1 MGCASSARR
10 PGLVGMVVLGLAL
23 QTVSLVYDVPGAWAQ
38 SRSAATEPNR
48 PAYQI
53 GSAGR
58 FNEDWSSLR
67 GVDLGATDDPLDR
80 LKFIPLTSDQSVWLT
95 IGGQIRERGEYF
107 RHLLFGDS
115 QPKDSDGYL
124 LSRYRLLADLH
135 VGRYFRLFA
144 EGRSA
149 FALDRELADGRT
161 TSFVDEVDLVNGFAD
176 IVIPLGEQTG
186 VTLRGGRQEL
196 IFGSQRLVGAG
207 NFTNTAPRSWDG
219 GSAYA
224 KVAGWAMSSFG
235 DSSWWPTSIASI
247 RRLRTPS
254 FSGCLRPGLS
264 TCYRPTW
271 TSTGWTPTTGRRPS
285 TAPPAGSGDTPSV
298 AGSGAAST
306 TWVSI
311 GSSRGQPSS
320 GRSAG
325 ATSER
330 GWAPRCSAIPCPFL
344 AFHPVSTS
352 RSTTR
357 AATSDVGA
365 ASARSTSSTRTPTR
379 SSGTST
385 TSGDRTSSVR
395 AAVSTS
401 RRPAPSPCLSSSIS
415 SGGRRIRTRCTT
427 RVAACCARGPPR
439 PPVTSGPRPTCTP
452 PTLHASPPR
461 LRGLQPLLRRRVP
474 PQDGEGQGQRLLLSG
489 GPIHVLTEKAR

>member
-149 FALDRELADGRT
+149 FALDRELAGGRT

-176 IVIPLGEQTG
+176 IVIPLGEQTD

-207 NFTNTAPRSWDG
+207 DFTNTAPRSWDG

-224 KVAGWAMSSFG
+224 KVAGWTIVPFWGQLVVADKYRFDTSSSDSELFG
-235 DSSWWPTSIASI
+235 VFATGPLYLLPTNLDVYWLDANNRTATFNGTTGRERRHTLGGRVWGALDYVGLDWELEGAAQLGTLGRRDIRAWMGTAVLGYALPVPRFSPRVYLEVDYASGDERRGGSVGTFNLLYPNAHSFLGYIDYIGRQNIISPSSGIDLTPTRALTLSVQQYFFWRASDQDA
-247 RRLRTPS
+247 LYNK
-254 FSGCLRPGLS
+254 SGGVLRPG
-264 TCYRPTW
+264 
-271 TSTGWTPTTGRRPS
+271 TTT
-285 TAPPAGSGDTPSV
+285 TA
-298 AGSGAAST
+298 
-306 TWVSI
+306 
-311 GSSRGQPSS
+311 RY
-320 GRSAG
+320 
-325 ATSER
+325 
-330 GWAPRCSAIPCPFL
+330 
-344 AFHPVSTS
+344 
-352 RSTTR
+352 
-357 AATSDVGA
+357 VGA
-365 ASARSTSSTRTPTR
+365 ETDVYATYNFTRHLLGYAGYSHFFAGEFIRKTGKDKD
-379 SSGTST
+379 S
-385 TSGDRTSSVR
+385 DFYYL
-395 AAVSTS
+395 AVQYTF
-401 RRPAPSPCLSSSIS
+401 
-415 SGGRRIRTRCTT
+415 
-427 RVAACCARGPPR
+427 
-439 PPVTSGPRPTCTP
+439 
-452 PTLHASPPR
+452 
-461 LRGLQPLLRRRVP
+461 
-474 PQDGEGQGQRLLLSG
+474 
-489 GPIHVLTEKAR
+489 